1 MSVQTA
7 SPDTSI
13 AERMEQEVRRARL
26 RNVKGWNYLIST
38 GPTPGASAKE
48 VVLSRGT
55 LQLYHYRP
63 QSDEIYRTPVLLVM
77 ATTNRAYIFDIAP
90 GQSLVEFMLK
100 SGYDVYV
107 LDWEPPRAD
116 ESRLRLED
124 YTQGFIPECIEEIAT
139 RSGERDVSIIG
150 YCMGGVLSVIYAAL
164 HVDGPLKNLVCLT
177 TPFDW
182 TKYGLF
188 NVWSDARFFDVD
200 SLVDT
205 QGNVPSELIFA
216 SFEMLRPATK
226 VAKQIEVWDKMWND
240 EYVKSYR
247 LMDRWSNETLPL
259 AGEYFRQLSKE
270 LMTENKLYTG
280 DLMVGGQTADVGA
293 IRVPFLHAVAQ
304 HDHIVP
310 YESSREL
317 VQKIGSQDK
326 EEVVFKGG
334 HVSLLAGGNAVRRLW
349 PKLDAWLGPRSE

>member
-1 MSVQTA
+1 MSDAAV
-7 SPDTSI
+7 DTRS
-13 AERMEQEVRRARL
+13 RMEEELRRARL
-26 RNVKGWNYLIST
+26 RNIKGWSYLLSA

-48 VVLSRGT
+48 VIRSRGT
-55 LQLYHYRP
+55 MKLYHYRP
-63 QSDEIYRTPVLLVM
+63 LSDEIYRVPVLLVM
-77 ATTNRAYIFDIAP
+77 ATTNKAYIFDMAP

-100 SGYDVYV
+100 RGYDVYV
-107 LDWEPPRAD
+107 LDWDPPRAD

-124 YTQGFIPECIEEIAT
+124 YTQDFIPDCVREITART
-139 RSGERDVSIIG
+139 GEPDVSIIG

-164 HVDGPLKNLVCLT
+164 HAGGPLKNLICLT

-182 TKYGLF
+182 SKYGLF
-188 NVWSDARFFDVD
+188 NAWSDGRHFDVD
-200 SLVDT
+200 TLVDS
-205 QGNVPSELIFA
+205 QGNMPSDLIFA
-216 SFEMLRPATK
+216 AFDALRPATK
-226 VAKQIEVWDKMWND
+226 LTKQIEVWDNMWND

-259 AGEYFRQLSKE
+259 AGEYFRQLTKE
-270 LMTENKLYTG
+270 LMFDNKLVKG
-280 DLMVGGQTADVGA
+280 DLVVGGKKADVAA

-310 YESSREL
+310 YDASREL
-317 VQKIGSQDK
+317 VTRIGSDDK

-349 PKLDAWLGPRSE
+349 PKLDAWLGQRSE